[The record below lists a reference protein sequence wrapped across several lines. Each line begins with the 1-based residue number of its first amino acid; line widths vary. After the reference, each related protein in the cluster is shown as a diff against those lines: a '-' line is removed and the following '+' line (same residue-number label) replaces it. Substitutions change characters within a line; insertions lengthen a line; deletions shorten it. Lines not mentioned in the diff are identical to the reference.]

1 VRAFA
6 YTFSEAAQTADSAYG
21 GFFRQIPVIAD
32 NLPFDCNTNRLLG
45 QFGRMEM
52 MKQIT
57 NIETFDSDWKSLYR
71 VGGVAALLMFIIT
84 LVQTFIFI
92 AYPPPSTVIDYFT
105 LFQKSKILGLL
116 DLDFLLIVINILLI
130 LIYLAL
136 YTALKRFNK
145 SYTTI
150 ALVIGLVGTT
160 LFFASREATFGM
172 LTLSNQYT
180 TAATDADKAM
190 LLAAGQTLLTIY
202 NGTAF
207 DLSYVLGGVV
217 ILLFSVVMLQSNIF
231 SKATAYVGIAMGV
244 LMLVPPTVGMIGL
257 LLSLISL
264 VPTLIWLIPI
274 ARKFFQLASGVIEK
288 VQ

>member
-1 VRAFA
+1 MD
-6 YTFSEAAQTADSAYG
+6 QTT
-21 GFFRQIPVIAD
+21 
-32 NLPFDCNTNRLLG
+32 NT
-45 QFGRMEM
+45 
-52 MKQIT
+52 
-57 NIETFDSDWKSLYR
+57 ETSDSDWKSLYK
-71 VGGVAALLMFIIT
+71 VGGVAALLMFVIT
-84 LVQTFIFI
+84 IVQSIIFI

-105 LFQKSKILGLL
+105 LFQKNKILGLL

-136 YTALKRFNK
+136 YAALERFNK
-145 SYTTI
+145 SYTAI

-172 LTLSNQYT
+172 LSLSSQYT
-180 TAATDADKAM
+180 TATTDAEKTM
-190 LLAAGQTLLTIY
+190 FLAAGQTLLTIY

-217 ILLFSVVMLQSNIF
+217 ILIFSVVMLQSNVF

-244 LMLVPPTVGMIGL
+244 LMLVPPTVGIVGL

-264 VPTLIWLIPI
+264 IPTLIWLIPI
-274 ARKFFQLASGVIEK
+274 ARKFFQLGSGVLEK

>member
-1 VRAFA
+1 MMNQVA
-6 YTFSEAAQTADSAYG
+6 
-21 GFFRQIPVIAD
+21 
-32 NLPFDCNTNRLLG
+32 NT
-45 QFGRMEM
+45 
-52 MKQIT
+52 
-57 NIETFDSDWKSLYR
+57 ETFDSDWKSLYR
-71 VGGVAALLMFIIT
+71 VGGVAALLMFVLT
-84 LVQTFIFI
+84 LIQSFIFI

-105 LFQKSKILGLL
+105 LFQNNKILGLL
-116 DLDFLLIVINILLI
+116 DLDLLLIVINVLLI

-136 YTALKRFNK
+136 YTALRRFNK

-172 LTLSNQYT
+172 LSLSSQY
-180 TAATDADKAM
+180 TAATTDTERAM
-190 LLAAGQTLLTIY
+190 LLAAGQSLLTIY

-217 ILLFSVVMLQSNIF
+217 ILIFSVVMLQSNVF
-231 SKATAYVGIAMGV
+231 NKATAYVGIVMGV
-244 LMLVPPTVGMIGL
+244 LMLVPPTVGTIGL

-274 ARKFFQLASGVIEK
+274 ARKLFQLGSGVVKEQ